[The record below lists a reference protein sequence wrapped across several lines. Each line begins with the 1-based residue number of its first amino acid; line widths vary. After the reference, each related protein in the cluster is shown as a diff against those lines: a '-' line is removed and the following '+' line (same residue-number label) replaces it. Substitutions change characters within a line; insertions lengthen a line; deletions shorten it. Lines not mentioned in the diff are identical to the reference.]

1 MKTYD
6 EYDFQKN
13 VIINTRGVKGFEICE
28 WVINRIMHGRFN
40 NISTRK

>member
-6 EYDFQKN
+6 EYDFQKT

-28 WVINRIMHGRFN
+28 WVINRIIHGRFN